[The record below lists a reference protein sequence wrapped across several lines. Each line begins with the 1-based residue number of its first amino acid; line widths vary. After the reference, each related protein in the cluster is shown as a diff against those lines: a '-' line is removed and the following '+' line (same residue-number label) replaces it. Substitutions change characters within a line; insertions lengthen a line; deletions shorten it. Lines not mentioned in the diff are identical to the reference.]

1 MVSFRLSPEEY
12 EKFHALCASQG
23 VRTLSDLAR
32 TGLYRLIDA
41 EGQVDSLYFEVG
53 DLRKQVYSIA
63 EKIDRLSGSLSM
75 RKTAGG

>member
-1 MVSFRLSPEEY
+1 
-12 EKFHALCASQG
+12 

-32 TGLYRLIDA
+32 TGLYRLIDG
-41 EGQVDSLYFEVG
+41 EGQVDSLSFEVG

-75 RKTAGG
+75 RKTVGG